1 MRTAR
6 DAPGEVPP
14 AAQRNQASWLRVMTD
29 STMSTEGELVQGN
42 VRSVGDL
49 RRAARWACPPL
60 RWWLPAAGFAGATL
74 ALTLVVV
81 LSVPPPGPLDDPHPA
96 RQRDALLVTGP
107 QLAPEVGGVTLG
119 GRVVVVLFVRTLPN
133 GPAFDSWREAASS
146 AGGEVVVRVGAAGA
160 ALAAAV
166 RIAVPVDGGAPVGY
180 AVIDTGRR
188 VRYATLD
195 PTYAANAFEVRVLV
209 RALS

>member
-1 MRTAR
+1 MSRSDSAQSGR
-6 DAPGEVPP
+6 SSLILILIMVDQPQPP
-14 AAQRNQASWLRVMTD
+14 DVQA
-29 STMSTEGELVQGN
+29 
-42 VRSVGDL
+42 L
-49 RRAARWACPPL
+49 RRADGSVGNRVSPVLAAGPPL
-60 RWWLPAAGFAGATL
+60 RWWFPAAGFAGL
-74 ALTLVVV
+74 AVLLTVVV
-81 LSVPPPGPLDDPHPA
+81 LLLVRPPGPLDDPAPA

-146 AGGEVVVRVGAAGA
+146 AGGEVVVQVGAAGA

-195 PTYAANAFEVRVLV
+195 PTYAANAFEVHVV
-209 RALS
+209 DRALS